1 MATPASVHVGPWTER
16 DLLAFPDDGQRHE
29 VVEGSLL
36 TSPPPAG
43 PHQVFSLRLAR
54 LLEDCA
60 PAELQT
66 VEGLGVRVPGGSVL
80 LPDLLVA
87 KREAVLNDRSGILDA
102 EAVRLV
108 VEIVSPGSAT
118 MDRLTKPV
126 LSAGR

>member
-1 MATPASVHVGPWTER
+1 M
-16 DLLAFPDDGQRHE
+16 
-29 VVEGSLL
+29 
-36 TSPPPAG
+36 
-43 PHQVFSLRLAR
+43 
-54 LLEDCA
+54 LEDCA